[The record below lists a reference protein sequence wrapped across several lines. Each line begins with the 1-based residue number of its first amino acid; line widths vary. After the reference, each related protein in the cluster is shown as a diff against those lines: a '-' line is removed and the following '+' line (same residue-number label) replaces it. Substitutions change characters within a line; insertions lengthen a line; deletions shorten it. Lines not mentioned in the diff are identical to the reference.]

1 MKQNNIENVVYAEN
15 EEDFDTKFEE
25 YKLMVNS
32 YMTKEEFISM
42 IDKLKFKCV
51 KVCELELITGFI
63 VNCKDKSFKELY
75 KKVSIE

>member
-1 MKQNNIENVVYAEN
+1 MKQNNIENVVYTEN

-42 IDKLKFKCV
+42 IDKLEFKCV
-51 KVCELELITGFI
+51 KNL
-63 VNCKDKSFKELY
+63 
-75 KKVSIE
+75 